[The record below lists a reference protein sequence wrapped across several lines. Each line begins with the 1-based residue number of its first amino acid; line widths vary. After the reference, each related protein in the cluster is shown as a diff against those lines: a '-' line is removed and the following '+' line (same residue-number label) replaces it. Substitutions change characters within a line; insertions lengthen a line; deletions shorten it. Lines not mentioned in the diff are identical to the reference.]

1 MISKTIKKISNE
13 LESLVKH
20 QISVERALDLM
31 EASTHDLEEL
41 VAINTMRESLCE
53 LSPAM
58 HTENMLFSPELVDLQ
73 ISEPVFLA

>member
-1 MISKTIKKISNE
+1 MISKTIKRISNE

-41 VAINTMRESLCE
+41 VAINTMRESLGE
-53 LSPAM
+53 LTPAM
-58 HTENMLFSPELVDLQ
+58 HARNMFISPELMDLPANE
-73 ISEPVFLA
+73 SVLLA

>member
-13 LESLVKH
+13 LENLVKH

-58 HTENMLFSPELVDLQ
+58 NARNLFIFPELMDLNTNE
-73 ISEPVFLA
+73 SVFLA

>member
-13 LESLVKH
+13 LESLVRH

-41 VAINTMRESLCE
+41 VAINTMRESLVE
-53 LSPAM
+53 ISPAI
-58 HTENMLFSPELVDLQ
+58 HTKNMLFSSELIGSQ
-73 ISEPVFLA
+73 ISDSVFLA

>member
-1 MISKTIKKISNE
+1 MISKTIKRISNE

-41 VAINTMRESLCE
+41 VAINTMRESLSE
-53 LSPAM
+53 ISPAI
-58 HTENMLFSPELVDLQ
+58 HSRNIFISPELMDLPTNE
-73 ISEPVFLA
+73 SVLLA